1 MSDRPVLALLLC
13 LAATTAPVRAAE
25 EEKSS
30 DDPTKIATKVGITR
44 ASDEFSLSGS
54 VAVGPKLKF
63 NARVSESGLW
73 SVGAS
78 YLLPVAILTF
88 SAGKSHFD
96 SGVEQTRYSLGGF
109 VPLSQIGLKTGKL
122 QIFVPFG
129 YTYTN
134 GHGPV
139 SDIDQSDGLPIA
151 LSSNSG
157 YAGLFLLRPL
167 GPKLTAMAGGN
178 VTKGTHDFSG
188 VALGGGLS
196 YHLTRRDTVGAN
208 ISYVDNSFGTSQK
221 LRFSYRHEF

>member
-1 MSDRPVLALLLC
+1 MPDRPILILLLC
-13 LAATTAPVRAAE
+13 LAASSVPAHAE

-96 SGVEQTRYSLGGF
+96 SGVEQTRY
-109 VPLSQIGLKTGKL
+109 
-122 QIFVPFG
+122 
-129 YTYTN
+129 
-134 GHGPV
+134 
-139 SDIDQSDGLPIA
+139 
-151 LSSNSG
+151 
-157 YAGLFLLRPL
+157 
-167 GPKLTAMAGGN
+167 
-178 VTKGTHDFSG
+178 
-188 VALGGGLS
+188 
-196 YHLTRRDTVGAN
+196 
-208 ISYVDNSFGTSQK
+208 
-221 LRFSYRHEF
+221 